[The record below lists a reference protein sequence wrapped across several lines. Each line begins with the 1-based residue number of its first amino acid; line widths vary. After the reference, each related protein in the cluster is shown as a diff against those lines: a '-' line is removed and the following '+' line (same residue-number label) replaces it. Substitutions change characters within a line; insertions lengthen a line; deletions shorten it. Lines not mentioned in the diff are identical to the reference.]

1 MNTVPVEPAHDI
13 RKSVERSVGRPQ
25 HPNQNAEKWAVSKE
39 NEDKE
44 VLPAKYEK
52 IERPVSQNIP
62 KKTSST
68 ETLYNNASLMRNTKT
83 SNSSYVSTKNAPQRY
98 SSASNQ
104 KKGVS
109 PSNVQAKNSISFQHS
124 ATQQYSAEEAEGMKK
139 KSSLK
144 DILRAK
150 KQVTVESGYNM
161 SPINHP
167 PVKSQTGA
175 YSYNPTQVLMT
186 SSTGSNGKQYPVSG
200 HYAQGPQPRY
210 TSYQSTQ
217 STNQHYGT
225 VHSGYG
231 ASMQP
236 SYVPHGPY
244 NSSTSQFYHQGASMK
259 ENRGN

>member
-1 MNTVPVEPAHDI
+1 
-13 RKSVERSVGRPQ
+13 
-25 HPNQNAEKWAVSKE
+25 
-39 NEDKE
+39 
-44 VLPAKYEK
+44 
-52 IERPVSQNIP
+52 VSQNVP

-109 PSNVQAKNSISFQHS
+109 PSNVQAKNSTSSQHS
-124 ATQQYSAEEAEGMKK
+124 ATHQYSAEEAEGMKK

-161 SPINHP
+161 SPINHL

-175 YSYNPTQVLMT
+175 YSYNPTQVMMT
-186 SSTGSNGKQYPVSG
+186 PSTGNVKQYPVNG
-200 HYAQGPQPRY
+200 HLVQAQQPRF
-210 TSYQSTQ
+210 TPHQNMQSP
-217 STNQHYGT
+217 NQHYGAI
-225 VHSGYG
+225 HSGYG
-231 ASMQP
+231 ASMQAG
-236 SYVPHGPY
+236 YIPHGAY
-244 NSSTSQFYHQGASMK
+244 NLSSSQFYHQGASMK
-259 ENRGN
+259 ENRGQF